1 MLKLNNVLNIFF
13 VLIAIFQLSLISH
26 RNGFDIKILLNFYKH
41 NYGILNSL
49 NSKYYFTNDIFLL
62 TNNYNIDIELIDKD
76 PASIQRLTEVT
87 YPSRINYKSN
97 FFFLKNDSTVPE
109 NCNKVE
115 KINSITLYD
124 CK

>member
-62 TNNYNIDIELIDKD
+62 TNKYKILDYNIDIELIDKD

-97 FFFLKNDSTVPE
+97 FFF
-109 NCNKVE
+109 
-115 KINSITLYD
+115 
-124 CK
+124 